1 MSFRIREKLQKF
13 FVIGIS
19 YKKTAIDIRE
29 KFALQPEDQK
39 TILNQARS
47 QGIESLIVLSTC
59 NRTELYGF
67 SSDPDSVIHLFL
79 SNCNAKYEDFISHG
93 YIQKGH
99 DAISH
104 IYQVT
109 TGLDSQI
116 TGDFQ
121 IVGQVKNSYRE
132 SDEMGLINPFV
143 NRLFSYVFQ
152 ASKKIKNT
160 TDISKGA
167 SSVSHAAVQYIKD
180 NTEKLDEANILLF
193 GLGEIG
199 KDTCV
204 NLLKHMQNRSLTVV
218 NRTLNKAENLA
229 KKFDLHFA
237 PIENLTQEL
246 RKADV
251 IVVATGASSPTVR
264 AEHLDNKT
272 KKTLILDLS
281 VPRNVSKDIEE
292 NPYIEVATVDI
303 LSQSISKAMKHR
315 HEAVPQ
321 AKIIIEESIKEFY
334 GWLEIKNLSPVI
346 VALKDNLEK
355 IKVKEIEYHKPKLSA
370 IELEKIEHISS
381 NIVNKIA
388 RACINHLKD
397 NHKKHSTPIETLEM
411 IFRENEN

>member
-1 MSFRIREKLQKF
+1 MSFRIRENLQKF

-19 YKKTAIDIRE
+19 YKKTAIDSRE
-29 KFALQPEDQK
+29 KFSLQPEDQSN
-39 TILNQARS
+39 ILDQAKEKK
-47 QGIESLIVLSTC
+47 IESLVTLSTC
-59 NRTELYGF
+59 NRTELYAF
-67 SSDPDSVIHLFL
+67 SSDPDAAIHLFL
-79 SNCNAKYEDFISHG
+79 SNCNAKHEDFITHG
-93 YIQKGH
+93 YILKGH
-99 DAISH
+99 DAIQH
-104 IYQVT
+104 LYRVT
-109 TGLDSQI
+109 SGLDSQI
-116 TGDFQ
+116 IGDFQ

-132 SDEMGLINPFV
+132 ADEKGMINPFM

-180 NTEKLDEANILLF
+180 HTEELDNANILLF

-204 NLLKHMQNRSLTVV
+204 NLLKHMHNRSLTVV
-218 NRTLNKAENLA
+218 NRTLTKAENLA
-229 KKFDLHFA
+229 AKFDLRFA
-237 PIENLTQEL
+237 PIENLTEEVQN
-246 RKADV
+246 ADV
-251 IVVATGASSPTVR
+251 IVVSTGAPHATILPHHV
-264 AEHLDNKT
+264 EGKT
-272 KKTLILDLS
+272 KKSLILDLS
-281 VPRNVSKDIEE
+281 VPRNVSVDIEE
-292 NPYIEVATVDI
+292 NPYVEVATVDI

-315 HEAVPQ
+315 HAAVPN
-321 AKIIIEESIKEFY
+321 AEKIIEESIKEFY

-346 VALKDNLEK
+346 VALKDNLER
-355 IKVKEIEYHKPKLSA
+355 IKEKEIDYHKSKLSD
-370 IELEKIEHISS
+370 IELEKIEHIST